1 MEKLQRNPIY
11 LKLINATAFWAS
23 GAIKSLKMVFF
34 MNFLTGFL
42 EKIKFNDCT
51 DIQDIDYRLSASN
64 IDKIFIWKAFFL
76 STLLNFEMTI
86 Q

>member
-1 MEKLQRNPIY
+1 MESWITGQKEDYVIGGKKVEKLQRNPTY

-23 GAIKSLKMVFF
+23 GAIKSLGMVFL

-51 DIQDIDYRLSASN
+51 DFTRH
-64 IDKIFIWKAFFL
+64 
-76 STLLNFEMTI
+76 
-86 Q
+86 